1 VTRGGGDRRRWLS
14 LLPLREKVSPKAT
27 DEGYAPSSCRETP
40 PAPTNPSP
48 PTPLPQG
55 ERGARV
61 GARRLLSLRFAAALT
76 LVLATSLLTGIA
88 WTRFEASLGPLD
100 LSPSR
105 EGSTIVVDRNR
116 RLLRPFTLPDGRWRL
131 PATTHDVDPRYLAML
146 IAYEDGRFYDHR
158 GVDARALIRAGAQWL
173 MRGHVVSGG
182 STLTMQVARLIEPR
196 SERTLAAKLRQIA
209 RALEIEREVG
219 KDGALDRYL
228 TLAPFGGNLE
238 GVRAASLAWFGKEPL
253 RLTVAEAA
261 LLVALPQSPE
271 ARRPDR
277 FPNAARAAR
286 DRVLDRVAARGVI
299 GVDDAAAAKCEPVPE
314 ARLAF
319 PALAAHAAE
328 EAIAADPKAEIVKL
342 SIDAR
347 LQASLEALL
356 KVSVARLGPKL
367 SGAIVVID
375 NSTGEI
381 RARVGSPDFADASRD
396 GAIDMSRVPRSPG
409 SALKPFIYALAF
421 EQGLAHPETM
431 LFDRPMR
438 YGAYAPQNFNL
449 GYEGAVTA
457 RRALQQSLNLPA
469 IELLADLGPATFLA
483 RLHGAGAE
491 IALPKDTPIGL
502 AIGLGGLGVT
512 LTDIARLYAGFA
524 RGGEAP
530 ALVERLG
537 SPPVIGERR
546 VTDPV
551 AAFYVTDILR
561 GAPPPAN
568 ALKGRIAFKTGTSY
582 GFRDALA
589 IGFDRGTTIA
599 VWVGRPD
606 NGPTPGLIGR
616 EAAAPILFDAFERLG
631 RDIEPIRPPDGV
643 LRAGVTAD
651 LPPPLR
657 RLRQEAPK
665 TMAATET
672 TALKIAF
679 PPDGARIDLG
689 LNEGARDTRL
699 ALKALGGA
707 PPFAWFVNGEPV
719 GEPDLRRQSAWKP
732 DGAGFA
738 RVSVTDA
745 NGASDA
751 VTVRLE

>member
-1 VTRGGGDRRRWLS
+1 MRLPRPI
-14 LLPLREKVSPKAT
+14 LLAL
-27 DEGYAPSSCRETP
+27 
-40 PAPTNPSP
+40 
-48 PTPLPQG
+48 
-55 ERGARV
+55 
-61 GARRLLSLRFAAALT
+61 AAAIIG
-76 LVLATSLLTGIA
+76 LAASLAASLA
-88 WTRFEASLGPLD
+88 WSRYEASLGPLD
-100 LSPSR
+100 LAASR
-105 EGSTIVVDRNR
+105 EGSTIVVDRNG

-158 GVDARALIRAGAQWL
+158 GVDLRALIRAGAQWL
-173 MRGHVVSGG
+173 ARGHVVSGG
-182 STLTMQVARLIEPR
+182 STLTMQVARLVEPR
-196 SERTLAAKLRQIA
+196 GERTLAAKLRQIA

-219 KDGALDRYL
+219 KEGALDRYL

-253 RLTVAEAA
+253 RLTIAEAA

-277 FPNAARAAR
+277 SPKAARAAR

-299 GVDDAAAAKCEPVPE
+299 SADDAAAAKREPIPE

-328 EAIAADPKAEIVKL
+328 EAVAADGQAKIIRL
-342 SIDAR
+342 TIDAR
-347 LQASLEALL
+347 LQARLEALL
-356 KVSVARLGPKL
+356 KESVARLGPKL
-367 SGAIVVID
+367 SGAMVVID
-375 NSTGEI
+375 NATGEI
-381 RARVGSPDFADASRD
+381 RARIGAADHDDASRD
-396 GAIDMSRVPRSPG
+396 GAIDMSREPRSPG
-409 SALKPFIYALAF
+409 SALKPFVYALAF
-421 EQGLAHPETM
+421 EQGLAHPETA
-431 LFDRPMR
+431 LDDRPMR
-438 YGAYAPQNFNL
+438 YGAYAPQNFDL
-449 GYEGAVTA
+449 GYQGAVTA

-469 IELLADLGPATFLA
+469 IELLADVGPATFLA

-491 IALPKDTPIGL
+491 VALPKDTPVGL

-512 LTDIARLYAGFA
+512 LTDLARLYAGFA

-537 SPPVIGERR
+537 APAIIGPRR

-551 AAFYVTDILR
+551 AAFYVADILR

-631 RDIEPIRPPDGV
+631 REIEPIRPPNGV
-643 LRAGVTAD
+643 LKATVTAD

-657 RLRQEAPK
+657 HLRKDAPK
-665 TMAATET
+665 TLAATET
-672 TALKIAF
+672 PALKIAF
-679 PPDGARIDLG
+679 PPDGAVVDLG
-689 LNEGARDTRL
+689 LGEGARDGRL

-719 GEPDLRRQSAWKP
+719 GEPELRRQSAWKP

-738 RVSVTDA
+738 RVSVVDA
-745 NGASDA
+745 KGASDA

>member
-1 VTRGGGDRRRWLS
+1 MR
-14 LLPLREKVSPKAT
+14 LPRPIVLAL
-27 DEGYAPSSCRETP
+27 A
-40 PAPTNPSP
+40 
-48 PTPLPQG
+48 
-55 ERGARV
+55 
-61 GARRLLSLRFAAALT
+61 AAALL
-76 LVLATSLLTGIA
+76 LVASLAASVA
-88 WTRFEASLGPLD
+88 WSRYEASLGPLD
-100 LSPSR
+100 LAASR
-105 EGSTIVVDRNR
+105 DGSTIVVDRNG

-131 PATTHDVDPRYLAML
+131 PATTHEVDPRYLAML
-146 IAYEDGRFYDHR
+146 VAYEDGRFYDHR
-158 GVDARALIRAGAQWL
+158 GVDVRALVRAGAQWL
-173 MRGHVVSGG
+173 ARGHVVSGG

-196 SERTLAAKLRQIA
+196 PERTLAVKLRQIA

-219 KDGALDRYL
+219 KDGVLDRYL

-253 RLTVAEAA
+253 RLSIAEAA

-277 FPNAARAAR
+277 FPLAARAAR
-286 DRVLDRVAARGVI
+286 DRVLDRIAARGAI
-299 GVDDAAAAKCEPVPE
+299 SAEDAAAAKREPVPE

-328 EAIAADPKAEIVKL
+328 EALAADGHAKIIRL
-342 SIDAR
+342 TIDAR
-347 LQASLEALL
+347 LQARLEALL
-356 KVSVARLGPKL
+356 KESVARLGAKL
-367 SGAIVVID
+367 SGAMVVID
-375 NSTGEI
+375 NSTGEV
-381 RARVGSPDFADASRD
+381 RARIGAADYDDASRD
-396 GAIDMSRVPRSPG
+396 GAIDMSREPRSPG

-421 EQGLAHPETM
+421 EQGLAHPETV

-449 GYEGAVTA
+449 GYEGTVTA
-457 RRALQQSLNLPA
+457 RKALQQSLNLPA
-469 IELLADLGPATFLA
+469 IELLADVGPATFLA

-491 IALPKDTPIGL
+491 IALPKDTPVGL
-502 AIGLGGLGVT
+502 AIGLGGLGIT
-512 LTDIARLYAGFA
+512 LTDLARLYAGFA

-537 SPPVIGERR
+537 GPPVIGPRR

-551 AAFYVTDILR
+551 AAFYVDDILR
-561 GAPPPAN
+561 AAPPPAN

-631 RDIEPIRPPDGV
+631 REIEPIRPPTGV
-643 LRAGVTAD
+643 LKASVTAD

-657 RLRQEAPK
+657 HLRKDAPK
-665 TMAATET
+665 TLAATET
-672 TALKIAF
+672 PALKIAF
-679 PPDGARIDLG
+679 PPDGAVIDLD
-689 LNEGARDTRL
+689 LNDGARDTKL

-707 PPFAWFVNGEPV
+707 PPFTWFVNGEPV
-719 GEPDLRRQSAWKP
+719 AEPDLRRQSAWKP

-738 RVSVTDA
+738 RVSVVDA
-745 NGASDA
+745 KGASDA
-751 VTVRLE
+751 VVVRLE

>member
-1 VTRGGGDRRRWLS
+1 MRLPRPILLALAGAAVLLAAS
-14 LLPLREKVSPKAT
+14 L
-27 DEGYAPSSCRETP
+27 
-40 PAPTNPSP
+40 
-48 PTPLPQG
+48 
-55 ERGARV
+55 
-61 GARRLLSLRFAAALT
+61 AAG
-76 LVLATSLLTGIA
+76 VA
-88 WTRFEASLGPLD
+88 WTRYAASLGPLD
-100 LSPSR
+100 LAASR
-105 EGSTIVVDRNR
+105 EGSTIVVDRSG

-158 GVDARALIRAGAQWL
+158 GVDARALFRAGAQWL
-173 MRGHVVSGG
+173 ARGHVVSGG

-196 SERTLAAKLRQIA
+196 PERTLVAKMRQIA
-209 RALEIEREVG
+209 RALEIERAVG
-219 KDGALDRYL
+219 KEGVLDRYL

-238 GVRAASLAWFGKEPL
+238 GVRAASLAYFGKEPL
-253 RLTVAEAA
+253 KLTIAEAA
-261 LLVALPQSPE
+261 LMVALPQSPE

-277 FPNAARAAR
+277 SPTAARAAR

-299 GVDDAAAAKCEPVPE
+299 SADDAAAAKREPVPE

-328 EAIAADPKAEIVKL
+328 EAVAADPKAKIIRL

-347 LQASLEALL
+347 LQARLEALL
-356 KVSVARLGPKL
+356 RESVARLGPKL
-367 SGAIVVID
+367 SAAMVVID
-375 NSTGEI
+375 NATGEI
-381 RARVGSPDFADASRD
+381 RARIGAADYDDASRD
-396 GAIDMSRVPRSPG
+396 GAIDMSRSARSPG

-421 EQGLAHPETM
+421 EQGLAHPETV

-449 GYEGAVTA
+449 GYEGTVTA
-457 RRALQQSLNLPA
+457 RKALQQSLNLPA
-469 IELLADLGPATFLA
+469 IELLADVGPATFLA

-512 LTDIARLYAGFA
+512 LTDLARLYAGFA

-530 ALVERLG
+530 ALIERLG
-537 SPPVIGERR
+537 SPPVIEPRR

-551 AAFYVTDILR
+551 AAYYVEEILR

-589 IGFDRGTTIA
+589 VGFDRGTTIA

-631 RDIEPIRPPDGV
+631 REIEPIRPPKGV
-643 LRAGVTAD
+643 LTPSVTAD

-657 RLRQEAPK
+657 HLRKDAPK
-665 TMAATET
+665 TMAAAEAP
-672 TALKIAF
+672 ALKIAF
-679 PPDGARIDLG
+679 PPDGALIDLG
-689 LNEGARDTRL
+689 LNEGARDSRL

-707 PPFAWFVNGEPV
+707 PPFTWFVNGEPV
-719 GEPDLRRQSAWKP
+719 GEADLRRQSAWKP

-738 RVSVTDA
+738 RVSVVDA
-745 NGASDA
+745 KGASDA
-751 VTVRLE
+751 VVVRLE

>member
-1 VTRGGGDRRRWLS
+1 MR
-14 LLPLREKVSPKAT
+14 LPRPIVLA
-27 DEGYAPSSCRETP
+27 
-40 PAPTNPSP
+40 
-48 PTPLPQG
+48 L
-55 ERGARV
+55 
-61 GARRLLSLRFAAALT
+61 AAAA
-76 LVLATSLLTGIA
+76 VLLAASLAAGVA
-88 WTRFEASLGPLD
+88 WTRYAASLGPLD
-100 LSPSR
+100 LAASR
-105 EGSTIVVDRNR
+105 EGSTIVVDRSG

-173 MRGHVVSGG
+173 ARGHVVSGG

-196 SERTLAAKLRQIA
+196 PERTLAAKLRQIA
-209 RALEIEREVG
+209 RALEIERAVG
-219 KDGALDRYL
+219 KEGALDRYL

-238 GVRAASLAWFGKEPL
+238 GVRAASLAYFGKEPL
-253 RLTVAEAA
+253 KLTIAESA
-261 LLVALPQSPE
+261 LMVALPQSPE

-277 FPNAARAAR
+277 SPTAARVAR
-286 DRVLDRVAARGVI
+286 DRVLDRDAARGVI
-299 GVDDAAAAKCEPVPE
+299 SADDAAAAKREPVPE

-319 PALAAHAAE
+319 PSLAAQAAE
-328 EAIAADPKAEIVKL
+328 EAVATAGQAKIIRL

-347 LQASLEALL
+347 LQARLEALL
-356 KVSVARLGPKL
+356 RESVARLGPKL
-367 SGAIVVID
+367 SAAMVVID
-375 NSTGEI
+375 NATGEI
-381 RARVGSPDFADASRD
+381 RARIGAADYDDASRD
-396 GAIDMSRVPRSPG
+396 GAIDMSRSARSPG

-421 EQGLAHPETM
+421 EQGLAHPETV

-449 GYEGAVTA
+449 GYEGTVTA
-457 RRALQQSLNLPA
+457 RKALQQSLNLPA
-469 IELLADLGPATFLA
+469 IELLADVGPATFLA
-483 RLHGAGAE
+483 RLHGAGAA

-512 LTDIARLYAGFA
+512 LTDLARLYAGFA

-530 ALVERLG
+530 ALIERLG
-537 SPPVIGERR
+537 SPPVIEPRR

-551 AAFYVTDILR
+551 AAYYVEEILR

-589 IGFDRGTTIA
+589 VGFDRGTTIA

-631 RDIEPIRPPDGV
+631 RDVEPIRPPKGV
-643 LRAGVTAD
+643 LTAAVTAD

-657 RLRQEAPK
+657 HLRNDAPK

-672 TALKIAF
+672 AALKIAF
-679 PPDGARIDLG
+679 PPDGALIDLG
-689 LNEGARDTRL
+689 LTEGARDSRL

-707 PPFAWFVNGEPV
+707 PPFTWFVNGEPV
-719 GEPDLRRQSAWKP
+719 GEADLRRQSAWKP

-745 NGASDA
+745 KGASDA
-751 VTVRLE
+751 VVVRLE

>member
-1 VTRGGGDRRRWLS
+1 
-14 LLPLREKVSPKAT
+14 
-27 DEGYAPSSCRETP
+27 
-40 PAPTNPSP
+40 
-48 PTPLPQG
+48 
-55 ERGARV
+55 
-61 GARRLLSLRFAAALT
+61 
-76 LVLATSLLTGIA
+76 
-88 WTRFEASLGPLD
+88 
-100 LSPSR
+100 
-105 EGSTIVVDRNR
+105 
-116 RLLRPFTLPDGRWRL
+116 
-131 PATTHDVDPRYLAML
+131 
-146 IAYEDGRFYDHR
+146 
-158 GVDARALIRAGAQWL
+158 

-182 STLTMQVARLIEPR
+182 STLPMQVARLIEPR
-196 SERTLAAKLRQIA
+196 PERTIAAKLRQIA
-209 RALEIEREVG
+209 RALEIERDVG
-219 KDGALDRYL
+219 KAGTLDRYL

-238 GVRAASLAWFGKEPL
+238 GVRAASLAYFGKEPL
-253 RLTVAEAA
+253 GLTVAEAA

-277 FPNAARAAR
+277 SPKAARAAR
-286 DRVLDRVAARGVI
+286 DRVLDRVAARGLVSA
-299 GVDDAAAAKCEPVPE
+299 GDAAAAKREPVPE
-314 ARLAF
+314 TRLAF

-328 EAIAADPKAEIVKL
+328 EAIAADKESKVIKL

-347 LQASLEALL
+347 LQAKLETLA
-356 KVSVARLGPKL
+356 KESVARLGSKL
-367 SGAIVVID
+367 SSAIVVVD
-375 NSTGEI
+375 NASGEI
-381 RARVGSPDFADASRD
+381 CARVGAADYNDASRD
-396 GAIDMSRVPRSPG
+396 GAIDMSRSPRSPG

-421 EQGLAHPETM
+421 EQGLAHPETR

-438 YGAYAPQNFNL
+438 YGAYAPENFNL

-457 RRALQQSLNLPA
+457 RRALQMSLNLPA
-469 IELLADLGPATFLA
+469 VELLSDVGPATFLA
-483 RLHGAGAE
+483 RLHSAGAE

-502 AIGLGGLGVT
+502 AIGLGGLGIS
-512 LTDIARLYAGFA
+512 LTDLARLYAGLA

-530 ALVERLG
+530 PLVERLDG
-537 SPPVIGERR
+537 RPPVIGERR

-551 AAFYVTDILR
+551 AAYYVADILR

-589 IGFDRGTTIA
+589 IGFDRRTTIA

-631 RDIEPIRPPDGV
+631 RSIESILAPKGV
-643 LRAGVTAD
+643 LRATITAD

-657 RLRQEAPK
+657 RLRQDAPK
-665 TMAATET
+665 SFAASET
-672 TALKIAF
+672 ASLKIAF

-689 LNEGARDTRL
+689 LKEGAPDHPL

-707 PPFAWFVNGEPV
+707 PPFTWFVNGAPV
-719 GEPDLRRQSAWKP
+719 GEAEIRRQSAWKP

-738 RVSVTDA
+738 HVSVTDA
-745 NGASDA
+745 KGASDA

>member
-1 VTRGGGDRRRWLS
+1 MRRPRIPRPI
-14 LLPLREKVSPKAT
+14 LLA
-27 DEGYAPSSCRETP
+27 
-40 PAPTNPSP
+40 
-48 PTPLPQG
+48 
-55 ERGARV
+55 
-61 GARRLLSLRFAAALT
+61 FAAALA
-76 LVLATSLLTGIA
+76 LLLAASLAAGVA
-88 WTRFEASLGPLD
+88 WTRYAASLPLLD
-100 LSPSR
+100 LAASR
-105 EGSTIVVDRNR
+105 EGSTIVVDRGG

-131 PATTHDVDPRYLAML
+131 PATIHDVDPRYLKML
-146 IAYEDGRFYDHR
+146 IAYEDGRFYDHS
-158 GVDARALIRAGAQWL
+158 GVDLRALIRAGSQWL

-196 SERTLAAKLRQIA
+196 PERTLAAKLRQIA

-219 KDGALDRYL
+219 KEGALDRYL

-238 GVRAASLAWFGKEPL
+238 GARSAALAYFGKEPL
-253 RLTVAEAA
+253 KLTIAEAA

-277 FPNAARAAR
+277 SPSPARAAR

-299 GVDDAAAAKCEPVPE
+299 SAADAEAGKREPVPE

-328 EAIAADPKAEIVKL
+328 EAVGADGQAKTIRL
-342 SIDAR
+342 TIDAR
-347 LQASLEALL
+347 LQAKLEALI
-356 KVSVARLGPKL
+356 KESVARLGAKL
-367 SGAIVVID
+367 SAAMVVID
-375 NSTGEI
+375 NATGEV
-381 RARVGSPDFADASRD
+381 RARIGAADYGDASRD
-396 GAIDMSRVPRSPG
+396 GAIDMSRSPRSPG

-421 EQGLAHPETM
+421 EQGLAHPETV

-449 GYEGAVTA
+449 GYEGTVTA
-457 RRALQQSLNLPA
+457 RKALQQSLNLPA
-469 IELLADLGPATFLA
+469 IELLADVGPATFLA

-502 AIGLGGLGVT
+502 AIGLGGLGIS
-512 LTDIARLYAGFA
+512 LTDLARLYVGFA

-530 ALVERLG
+530 ALVERIGG
-537 SPPVIGERR
+537 SPVIEPRR

-551 AAFYVTDILR
+551 AAYYVADILR

-631 RDIEPIRPPDGV
+631 RDVEPIRPPKGV
-643 LRAGVTAD
+643 LTAAVTAD

-657 RLRQEAPK
+657 HLRTDAPK
-665 TMAATET
+665 TIAAAESP
-672 TALKIAF
+672 ALKIAF

-689 LNEGARDTRL
+689 LNEGARDEPL

-707 PPFAWFVNGEPV
+707 PPFTWFVNGEPV
-719 GEPDLRRQSAWKP
+719 GVAELRRQSAWKP

-738 RVSVTDA
+738 RVTVTDA
-745 NGASDA
+745 KGASDA
-751 VTVRLE
+751 VTVRME

>member
-1 VTRGGGDRRRWLS
+1 MRPPRIPRPI
-14 LLPLREKVSPKAT
+14 LLALTA
-27 DEGYAPSSCRETP
+27 AL
-40 PAPTNPSP
+40 A
-48 PTPLPQG
+48 
-55 ERGARV
+55 
-61 GARRLLSLRFAAALT
+61 LLLAAALAAG
-76 LVLATSLLTGIA
+76 VA
-88 WTRFEASLGPLD
+88 WTRYAASLGPLD
-100 LSPSR
+100 LAASR
-105 EGSTIVVDRNR
+105 EGSTVVVDRNG

-146 IAYEDGRFYDHR
+146 VAYEDGRFYDHR
-158 GVDARALIRAGAQWL
+158 GVDPRALIRAGAQWL
-173 MRGHVVSGG
+173 ARGHVVSGG

-196 SERTLAAKLRQIA
+196 PERTLGAKMRQIA

-219 KDGALDRYL
+219 KEGVLDRYL
-228 TLAPFGGNLE
+228 TRAPFGGNLE
-238 GVRAASLAWFGKEPL
+238 GARAASLAWFGKEPL
-253 RLTVAEAA
+253 RLTIAEAA

-277 FPNAARAAR
+277 SPVAARAAR
-286 DRVLDRVAARGVI
+286 DRVLDRVAARGLI
-299 GVDDAAAAKCEPVPE
+299 SADDAAAAKREPVPE

-328 EAIAADPKAEIVKL
+328 EAVAADPQAKTIRL

-347 LQASLEALL
+347 LQARLEALL
-356 KVSVARLGPKL
+356 KESVARLGAKL
-367 SGAIVVID
+367 SAAMVVID
-375 NSTGEI
+375 NGTGEV
-381 RARVGSPDFADASRD
+381 RARIGSPDHDDASRD
-396 GAIDMSRVPRSPG
+396 GAIDMSRSPRSPG

-438 YGAYAPQNFNL
+438 YGAYAPQNFTL
-449 GYEGAVTA
+449 GYEGTVTA
-457 RRALQQSLNLPA
+457 RKALQQSLNLPA
-469 IELLADLGPATFLA
+469 IELLADVGPATFLA
-483 RLHGAGAE
+483 RLHGAGAD
-491 IALPKDTPIGL
+491 IALPKDTPVGL
-502 AIGLGGLGVT
+502 AIGLGGLGIT
-512 LTDIARLYAGFA
+512 LTDLARLYAGFA

-530 ALVERLG
+530 ALTERLG
-537 SPPVIGERR
+537 AAPMIEPRR

-551 AAFYVTDILR
+551 AAWYVDDILR

-631 RDIEPIRPPDGV
+631 RDVEPIRPPNGV
-643 LRAGVTAD
+643 LRASVTAD

-657 RLRQEAPK
+657 HLRNDAPK
-665 TMAATET
+665 TMAAAEAP
-672 TALKIAF
+672 ALKIAF

-689 LNEGARDTRL
+689 LSEGARDVKL

-707 PPFAWFVNGEPV
+707 PPFAWFVNGRPV
-719 GEPDLRRQSAWKP
+719 GDAELRRQSAWKP

-738 RVSVTDA
+738 RVSVIDA
-745 NGASDA
+745 KGASDA
-751 VTVRLE
+751 VVVRLE

>member
-1 VTRGGGDRRRWLS
+1 MTR
-14 LLPLREKVSPKAT
+14 LP
-27 DEGYAPSSCRETP
+27 
-40 PAPTNPSP
+40 
-48 PTPLPQG
+48 
-55 ERGARV
+55 
-61 GARRLLSLRFAAALT
+61 RLLAFVFAVALALVAAA
-76 LVLATSLLTGIA
+76 
-88 WTRFEASLGPLD
+88 RFGAPLFWNRYTASLGPLD
-100 LSPSR
+100 VVASL
-105 EGSTIVVDRNR
+105 EGSTIVVDRDG

-131 PATTHDVDPRYLAML
+131 PATTHDVDPRYIAML
-146 IAYEDGRFYDHR
+146 VAYEDGRFYEHD
-158 GVDARALIRAGAQWL
+158 GVDVRALVRAGAQWL
-173 MRGHVVSGG
+173 IRGHVVSGG
-182 STLTMQVARLIEPR
+182 STLPMQVARLIEPR
-196 SERTLAAKLRQIA
+196 PERTVGAKLRQIA
-209 RALEIEREVG
+209 RALEIERMVG
-219 KDGALDRYL
+219 RQGALDRYL
-228 TLAPFGGNLE
+228 TIAPFGGNLE
-238 GVRAASLAWFGKEPL
+238 GVRAASLAYFGKEPL
-253 RLTVAEAA
+253 KLTLAEAA

-277 FPNAARAAR
+277 SPAAARAAR
-286 DRVLDRVAARGVI
+286 DRVLDRVAARGLI
-299 GVDDAAAAKCEPVPE
+299 SADDAAGAKREPVPQ
-314 ARLAF
+314 ARLPF

-328 EAIAADPKAEIVKL
+328 EAVAADKQAKVIKL

-347 LQASLEALL
+347 LQAKLEALA
-356 KVSVARLGPKL
+356 KESIARLGPKL
-367 SGAIVVID
+367 STAIVVID
-375 NSTGEI
+375 NATGEI
-381 RARVGSPDFADASRD
+381 RARVGAADYDDASRD
-396 GAIDMSRVPRSPG
+396 GAIDMSRSPRSPG

-421 EQGLAHPETM
+421 EQGLAHPETR

-438 YGAYAPQNFNL
+438 YGAYAPENFNL

-457 RRALQQSLNLPA
+457 RKALQMSLNLPA
-469 IELLADLGPATFLA
+469 VELLADVGPATFLA
-483 RLHGAGAE
+483 RLHSAGAE

-502 AIGLGGLGVT
+502 AIGLGGLGIS

-530 ALVERLG
+530 PLIERLDG
-537 SPPVIGERR
+537 QPPVIGERR

-551 AAFYVTDILR
+551 AAYYVADILR

-589 IGFDRGTTIA
+589 IGFDRRTTIA

-606 NGPTPGLIGR
+606 NGPTAGLIGR

-631 RDIEPIRPPDGV
+631 RSVELIAPPKGV
-643 LRAGVTAD
+643 LKASVTAD

-657 RLRQEAPK
+657 HLRQDAPR
-665 TMAATET
+665 TFAAPET
-672 TALKIAF
+672 ASLKIAF

-689 LNEGARDTRL
+689 LNEGARDHPL

-707 PPFAWFVNGEPV
+707 PPFTWFVNGEPV
-719 GEPDLRRQSAWKP
+719 GEAEIRRQSAWKP

-745 NGASDA
+745 KGASDA